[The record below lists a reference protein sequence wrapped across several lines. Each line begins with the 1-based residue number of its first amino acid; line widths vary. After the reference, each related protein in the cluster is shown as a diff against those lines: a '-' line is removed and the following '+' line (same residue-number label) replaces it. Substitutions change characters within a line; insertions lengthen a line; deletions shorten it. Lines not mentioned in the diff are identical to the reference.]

1 MNDKQK
7 ELLES
12 INLKTIDSMIHDRN
26 INVLAVIKD
35 SKEKDLFFE
44 QFYEVMFLKMITQY
58 QIKDFATI
66 AVKYENFGLNSL
78 KASELMN
85 EGIKYIDYNEFRSH
99 MTYTNSP
106 HIMKSLNESNLF
118 MDEFNM
124 VRTDPM
130 LNSSE
135 DKTKLVE
142 NNEKLRHYLRLDN
155 KLETKGTK
163 NKPGKI

>member
-1 MNDKQK
+1 MNEKQK
-7 ELLES
+7 EILEA

-35 SKEKDLFFE
+35 SKEKNLFFE

-66 AVKYENFGLNSL
+66 AIQHENFGLTSL

-85 EGIKYIDYNEFRSH
+85 EGIKYIDYNEFRSY
-99 MTYTNSP
+99 MSYSNSP
-106 HIMKSLNESNLF
+106 NIMKSLNEHNIFL
-118 MDEFNM
+118 DEFNM
-124 VRTDPM
+124 TRTDPM

-135 DKTKLVE
+135 EKAKLVE

-155 KLETKGTK
+155 KLEIKG
-163 NKPGKI
+163 NKIKVGKI